1 MNINLL
7 HKTPFKQIVDIDPVD
22 DPLLNI
28 YNILNNPDSG
38 LKDSKNNPFTLK
50 SENFDEWKNIF
61 TNNPDIQSNVFDI
74 LYNSEN
80 YKPKANNLEQFQKNV
95 LGDINNLDGDF
106 NWNDSVYKKSNY
118 TWDTTADKLN
128 MHGKVGI
135 LSYTNEQGVTVEV
148 DPNNPD
154 HINQR
159 KALVKD
165 GTINLFYDSGTG
177 SPQPHYFDENGI
189 IISERMVADVKI
201 IGTPWKDITWEIV
214 TLKDKD
220 AQKYLTT
227 NYSNYGFS
235 FGTRGGGNNIQV
247 HSQVDLDGDGIND
260 VEEFDFNN
268 IFRGKNKE
276 EAIRLNKWL
285 LEHKI
290 DDQLVADPVDILL
303 SNIRPNEKQI
313 LDFNNTNN
321 TRYDI
326 FLKDKEEYNKIV
338 NHDDEYKYNID
349 RSNTK
354 HTWIQDRTLINN
366 QTPIVNIID
375 GENTNITSIN
385 EERQF
390 ENTNV
395 IKSSFEDGH
404 KEIKA
409 ILPEVKLML
418 AREQLAEKLDIS
430 VDNLGPEHETD
441 IALILNTIKDDDPR
455 VKELVIEQLN
465 KNSIQAQMNENLVNR
480 IDHDK
485 TVTRQNQVTLESL
498 AEKKLKELS
507 VEIKDFI
514 NKKDILTNNLVE
526 SIQILQDYETDL
538 NKYQADFDKLS
549 KFDINSYAKEV
560 VNKYQPEIDKI
571 KEELGLNL
579 INLIETRRK
588 IITGDPMALKR
599 AINILNESYQLEL
612 ESNLSP
618 INEKINNEVTL
629 KVDEVNNKIKNIQTL
644 AKNTKKK
651 YDIEFKNYEAFSKE
665 AVTLSNDLQ
674 NILPGL
680 LDKEEELKQFFELIG
695 KDYRLLPN
703 LAASLSKFGLSLG
716 EGLIGLTA
724 WGTDGVLD
732 LLIDK
737 NIISK
742 DGVLDVL
749 AANYNN
755 GASWVSDQVR
765 GLREGYFTEN
775 FKDRIRFDDCT
786 TLGDYLEWSLHS

>member
-321 TRYDI
+321 TLYDI

-338 NHDDEYKYNID
+338 NHDDKYKYNIN

-418 AREQLAEKLDIS
+418 AREQLAEKLDIP

-498 AEKKLKELS
+498 AEEKLNKLS

-571 KEELGLNL
+571 KEELGL
-579 INLIETRRK
+579 
-588 IITGDPMALKR
+588 
-599 AINILNESYQLEL
+599 IL
-612 ESNLSP
+612 
-618 INEKINNEVTL
+618 
-629 KVDEVNNKIKNIQTL
+629 
-644 AKNTKKK
+644 
-651 YDIEFKNYEAFSKE
+651 
-665 AVTLSNDLQ
+665 
-674 NILPGL
+674 
-680 LDKEEELKQFFELIG
+680 
-695 KDYRLLPN
+695 
-703 LAASLSKFGLSLG
+703 
-716 EGLIGLTA
+716 
-724 WGTDGVLD
+724 
-732 LLIDK
+732 
-737 NIISK
+737 
-742 DGVLDVL
+742 
-749 AANYNN
+749 
-755 GASWVSDQVR
+755 
-765 GLREGYFTEN
+765 
-775 FKDRIRFDDCT
+775 
-786 TLGDYLEWSLHS
+786 

>member
-95 LGDINNLDGDF
+95 LGDINNLDEDF

-485 TVTRQNQVTLESL
+485 TVTRQNQVTLERL
-498 AEKKLKELS
+498 AEEKLNKLS

-742 DGVLDVL
+742 DSVLDIL
-749 AANYNN
+749 ATNYNN